1 MKPIK
6 RRYPLKEICE
16 NDQSQCEPK
25 NLKKQFVFENQKVEN
40 SVDETKNM
48 KSSLPEINNAI
59 QLGED
64 DHKDMEQ
71 IFYMVMSLGV
81 PENFKFLLEAQLKN
95 CQSMD
100 IRRRRWDPK
109 VISVCLSIFLR
120 SPQAYEDIKTSGML
134 LLPSKRLPQYYKNS
148 ITQTPSFNK
157 DNILWMKKEA
167 EKQKISDFG
176 KHGGVLVDVMTI
188 QDDLVIAKDGENRS
202 LVGTVDMD
210 PTNDNI
216 EVICSNEVKT
226 HLATHVL
233 QFVFHGL
240 TGFRLVYFKSE
251 KWT

>member
-1 MKPIK
+1 MKPNK

-59 QLGED
+59 QL
-64 DHKDMEQ
+64 KDMEK
-71 IFYMVMSLGV
+71 ILYMVMSLGV

-95 CQSMD
+95 GQSMD

-134 LLPSKRLPQYYKNS
+134 LLPSKRLLQYYKNS

-167 EKQKISDFG
+167 EKHKISDFG
-176 KHGGVLVDVMTI
+176 KHGGVLIDVMTI

-210 PTNDNI
+210 PTNDNF
-216 EVICSNEVKT
+216 EVICSNEVK
-226 HLATHVL
+226 HIL
-233 QFVFHGL
+233 QR
-240 TGFRLVYFKSE
+240 TSYSSSSMA
-251 KWT
+251 

>member
-1 MKPIK
+1 MKPNK

-25 NLKKQFVFENQKVEN
+25 SLKKQFVFENQKVEN
-40 SVDETKNM
+40 SVDETNNM

-59 QLGED
+59 QLEED
-64 DHKDMEQ
+64 DHKDMEN
-71 IFYMVMSLGV
+71 ILYMVMSLGV
-81 PENFKFLLEAQLKN
+81 PDNFKFLLEAQLKN
-95 CQSMD
+95 GQSMD

-134 LLPSKRLPQYYKNS
+134 LLPSKRLLQYYKNS

-176 KHGGVLVDVMTI
+176 KHGGVLIDVMTI

-202 LVGTVDMD
+202 LVSTVDMD
-210 PTNDNI
+210 PTNNNF

-240 TGFRLVYFKSE
+240 TGFRLVYFKSYSF
-251 KWT
+251 